1 MSADA
6 SADLRRS
13 ADAFTAFYDE
23 TVFDLLRYFTRAT
36 AGDRA
41 LAEDLTQ
48 ETYMAAVRA
57 AQRGHPDATTWPYL
71 IGVARHKLVDH
82 HRRRSRDVHKLA
94 LAHAAG
100 HWAGGP
106 SADHTVGD
114 TTDLLRTL
122 SPDHR
127 LVLVLRYLDDLP
139 MQDVADLIGR
149 SLRATESMVVRAK
162 RALGASIKGASDV

>member
-6 SADLRRS
+6 SAELRKS
-13 ADAFTAFYDE
+13 TDAFTAFYDA
-23 TVFDLLRYFTRAT
+23 TVVDLLRYFTRAM

-48 ETYMAAVRA
+48 ETYIAAMRA

-71 IGVARHKLVDH
+71 IGVARHKLVDQ
-82 HRRRSRDVHKLA
+82 HRRRYREDHKLA

-100 HWAGGP
+100 HGGSSSCAEQ
-106 SADHTVGD
+106 SAED
-114 TTDLLRTL
+114 TIMMLRSL

-139 MQDVADLIGR
+139 MQEVADLIGR
-149 SLRATESMVVRAK
+149 SVRATESIVVRAK
-162 RALGASIKGASDV
+162 RALGASIKATSDV